1 MRALLPTMLVVTLA
15 QTAPV
20 RAAPAK
26 KPKITIEEV
35 AVMLASND
43 EEELRSALEAAPLL
57 PPGEVVPMLEDR
69 VRSGLSR
76 TLLDVAIDSLQ
87 LLNDKSASALLVE
100 LSRHR
105 RPEVRVRALESLSH
119 AKTSQARDALVRGLG
134 DADADVRNAAA
145 MALAELADHG
155 TFTTLLHAL
164 ERGIEG
170 AAPALGKLAKP
181 EDLNALFDALEH
193 HGLDRCRPFFATL
206 LARRD
211 FPDAEKVRAL
221 ERLIARGGE
230 DTVDALS
237 TLQSELPA
245 DASPRV
251 KKLLADAIQ
260 KAQNP

>member
-15 QTAPV
+15 QTAHV
-20 RAAPAK
+20 QAAPAK

-43 EEELRSALEAAPLL
+43 EEELRSALESAPLL
-57 PPGEVVPMLEDR
+57 PASEVVPMLEDR

-87 LLNDKSASALLVE
+87 LLSDKTSSALLVE

-105 RPEVRVRALESLSH
+105 RPEVRVRALESLAH
-119 AKTSQARDALVRGLG
+119 TKAPQARDALVQGLG
-134 DADADVRNAAA
+134 DPDADVRNAAA
-145 MALAELADHG
+145 EGLAELGDHG
-155 TFTTLLHAL
+155 NFTMLVRAFD
-164 ERGIEG
+164 RGIEG
-170 AAPALGKLAKP
+170 AGPALGKLARP
-181 EDLNALFDALEH
+181 EDLNGLFDALDH
-193 HGLDRCRPFFATL
+193 YGLDRWQPLFATL

-221 ERLIARGGE
+221 ERLIVRGGE
-230 DTVDALS
+230 DTANALS
-237 TLQSELPA
+237 NLQAGLPA

-251 KKLLADAIQ
+251 KKILADAIQ
-260 KAQNP
+260 KAQTP